1 MPKDPDRLE
10 TAIDFLEFEF
20 HLPGDGAYSSGKYGI
35 DGYTHRLD
43 DLCHHPTVVGL
54 VCCIAVQFTGQTKYI
69 NKYGED
75 IKIPITVNEY
85 GDFVGKNPAAK
96 LFAGVINWIITCAKT
111 IANREGH
118 LMSDIATSASLP
130 GSFLSLITEL
140 ASIPCF
146 RNEDFLMRL
155 RDAFKYGIGT
165 GKGQID
171 IAAFNI
177 LFEGAQSKLDIVTEK
192 AVGHEL
198 KRQAVPVVI
207 NEILVRAAY
216 FIRRLISELKEKQD
230 VRKIEWKN
238 VIPFNNRTIV
248 RMMTIATG
256 TFTAIDMAD
265 AAVYAATK
273 SIDISTF
280 FSNMLL
286 RVNFVGVGR
295 FAVAVVSDTGMGVS
309 RSLKQNQR
317 IKLQGEQLL
326 LLDAKVYY
334 KQAGMWIAAEDAG
347 ETLEEAYKAME
358 KTTRMFAKTVID
370 IKDSLNNIGEMVPA
384 IKDKNPGLID
394 DMSEI
399 LEWG

>member
-1 MPKDPDRLE
+1 
-10 TAIDFLEFEF
+10 
-20 HLPGDGAYSSGKYGI
+20 
-35 DGYTHRLD
+35 
-43 DLCHHPTVVGL
+43 
-54 VCCIAVQFTGQTKYI
+54 
-69 NKYGED
+69 
-75 IKIPITVNEY
+75 
-85 GDFVGKNPAAK
+85 
-96 LFAGVINWIITCAKT
+96 
-111 IANREGH
+111 
-118 LMSDIATSASLP
+118 
-130 GSFLSLITEL
+130 
-140 ASIPCF
+140 
-146 RNEDFLMRL
+146 
-155 RDAFKYGIGT
+155 
-165 GKGQID
+165 
-171 IAAFNI
+171 
-177 LFEGAQSKLDIVTEK
+177 
-192 AVGHEL
+192 
-198 KRQAVPVVI
+198 
-207 NEILVRAAY
+207 
-216 FIRRLISELKEKQD
+216 
-230 VRKIEWKN
+230 
-238 VIPFNNRTIV
+238 
-248 RMMTIATG
+248 
-256 TFTAIDMAD
+256 MAD

-317 IKLQGEQLL
+317 IKPQGEQLL

-370 IKDSLNNIGEMVPA
+370 IKDFLNNIGEMVPA

>member
-1 MPKDPDRLE
+1 
-10 TAIDFLEFEF
+10 
-20 HLPGDGAYSSGKYGI
+20 
-35 DGYTHRLD
+35 
-43 DLCHHPTVVGL
+43 
-54 VCCIAVQFTGQTKYI
+54 
-69 NKYGED
+69 
-75 IKIPITVNEY
+75 
-85 GDFVGKNPAAK
+85 
-96 LFAGVINWIITCAKT
+96 
-111 IANREGH
+111 
-118 LMSDIATSASLP
+118 MSDIATSASLP